1 MVTAEQ
7 LQKNSHF
14 LKSVK
19 DAKDVKEIK
28 NILIA
33 AGHSCLRILVGVI
46 KACVFKEIPLLCLTS
61 NESKKLK
68 SYKNKLRVLAQLRS
82 TKSR

>member
-14 LKSVK
+14 LKTVRE
-19 DAKDVKEIK
+19 AKSLNEIK
-28 NILIA
+28 KLLVA
-33 AGHSCLRILVGVI
+33 AGNSCLKTLIGIV

-61 NESKKLK
+61 EELKKLK
-68 SYKNKLRVLAQLRS
+68 SYKNKLRSVVQLK
-82 TKSR
+82 TTQSR